1 MSRLTGRVLS
11 VILCCLLVAGAFPPA
26 HAAHV
31 TTAAKVCPGQ
41 ALPPPPV
48 DTSEVPPPGQPT
60 PKPLPVPDKPVGGP
74 RMGGCLTILPDRSL
88 RPPRQISA
96 ASWIIA
102 DLDTGDVLA
111 AKAPHARHRPASLIK
126 MLLALVVLQELPPD
140 KIVQARLEDARQECT
155 CIGIRAWQRYP
166 VHKLFT
172 GLLISSGNDAAHTL
186 ATAMG
191 GTDVALRKMNDLA
204 RKLGALDTRAA
215 TVSGLDGPG
224 MMSSAYDLALIY
236 REAMKHPR
244 FVKAVQTTSM
254 RFRWHRRKHP
264 ITLYNDNRLLHGP
277 EAYPGFLGGKTGF
290 TDDARHTYVG
300 GAERNGRRLFVVL
313 MRAEVKP
320 LRTYQQA
327 RRLLDYGFK
336 LAAAGTEP
344 VGKLVEP
351 QSAEPGEADGGQA
364 AADAAQDRR
373 TEPHS
378 ATAGA
383 QSNNTVW
390 LVGLAIIVAALVGG
404 ILLRRRPSR
413 SR

>member
-1 MSRLTGRVLS
+1 
-11 VILCCLLVAGAFPPA
+11 
-26 HAAHV
+26 
-31 TTAAKVCPGQ
+31 
-41 ALPPPPV
+41 
-48 DTSEVPPPGQPT
+48 
-60 PKPLPVPDKPVGGP
+60 
-74 RMGGCLTILPDRSL
+74 
-88 RPPRQISA
+88 
-96 ASWIIA
+96 
-102 DLDTGDVLA
+102 
-111 AKAPHARHRPASLIK
+111 
-126 MLLALVVLQELPPD
+126 
-140 KIVQARLEDARQECT
+140 
-155 CIGIRAWQRYP
+155 
-166 VHKLFT
+166 
-172 GLLISSGNDAAHTL
+172 
-186 ATAMG
+186 TAMG

-336 LAAAGTEP
+336 LAAAGTAP

-351 QSAEPGEADGGQA
+351 QAAEPGEADGGQA